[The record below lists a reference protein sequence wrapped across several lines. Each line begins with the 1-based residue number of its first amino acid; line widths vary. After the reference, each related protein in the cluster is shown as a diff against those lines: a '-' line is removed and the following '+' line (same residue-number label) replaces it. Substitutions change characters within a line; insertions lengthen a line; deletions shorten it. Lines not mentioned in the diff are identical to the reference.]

1 MAYDFTLVRLG
12 LNRLPQQAKNL
23 LMVVADAIVL
33 PLALWSALALRL
45 GSISF
50 EPPPWW
56 AYAATVVVSLPIF
69 LRQGLYRAVIRYLET
84 RAFVAVIGAS
94 LAAATLFAALM
105 LALDA
110 PGIPRTSLIIY
121 GVLSAAYAVLA
132 RLAAR
137 EVLRGVEGRPARQP
151 VAVYGAGQAGRQL
164 VQVLRYSSEF
174 RAVVFV
180 DDDAGLL
187 GRTLMGLPVR
197 SSLDLPDLVGRL
209 DLGAVIVAIPSLTP
223 GRRAALLQRLG
234 ALGIEVR
241 LVPSMAEL
249 LRGDIS
255 VAELRQVH
263 PEDLLGRDA
272 VEIDVPAMRSLLHDQ
287 VVMITGAGG
296 SIGSEL
302 CRQIAKYR
310 PRCMLLF
317 EISEYALY
325 RLREE
330 MVARWPQVQLVCA
343 VGDVKNA
350 VRVGEVMRAHRPRV
364 VFHAAAYKHVP
375 LMEEVNAW
383 EALRNNTWGTQVVG
397 RAAIEHGVHKF
408 VLVSTDKAVNPT
420 NVMGASKR
428 LAEMVCQALHGQ
440 GRTRFEM
447 VRFGNVLGSSGSVI
461 PKFRD
466 QIAKG
471 GPITVTHPDIV
482 RYFMSISEA
491 AQLVLQAGC
500 MGNGGE
506 VFVLDMGEPV
516 RIVDLARNMIR
527 LSGLSEQQ
535 IAVEFTGLRPG
546 EKLYEELL
554 ADSEFTRP
562 THHPKI
568 RVAKVVDVDADWLHR
583 LADWVQGHPSQTD
596 DEVRDRI
603 ARLLPEYKAWGA
615 DTSTP
620 AAVVAFESPPA
631 VERVA
636 G

>member
-1 MAYDFTLVRLG
+1 MMSREPSVVGRGLV
-12 LNRLPQQAKNL
+12 RLPQQAKNFI
-23 LMVVADAIVL
+23 MVGADAIVL

-45 GSISF
+45 GSLSF
-50 EPPPWW
+50 DPPPPWW
-56 AYAATVVVSLPIF
+56 AYAATVVVTLPIF

-84 RAFVAVIGAS
+84 RAFTAVIGAS
-94 LAAATLFAALM
+94 LAAAAVFSLLM
-105 LALDA
+105 LMLDA
-110 PGIPRTSLIIY
+110 PGIPATALVIY
-121 GVLSAAYAVLA
+121 GVLSASYAVLA
-132 RLAAR
+132 RLIAR
-137 EVLRGVEGRPARQP
+137 ELLRGADGRPARQSI
-151 VAVYGAGQAGRQL
+151 AVYGAGTAGRQL
-164 VQVLRYSSEF
+164 IQMLRQSSDF
-174 RAVVFV
+174 RPVVFV
-180 DDDAGLL
+180 DDSVSLQ
-187 GRTLMGLPVR
+187 GRTLMGLPVA
-197 SSLDLPDLVGRL
+197 SGLDLPALVKRYDLST
-209 DLGAVIVAIPSLTP
+209 VIVAIPSLSP
-223 GRRAALLQRLG
+223 GQRAALLQRLG
-234 ALGIEVR
+234 LLGLEVR
-241 LVPSMAEL
+241 LVPPMADL
-249 LRGDIS
+249 LRGELS

-272 VEIDVPAMRSLLHDQ
+272 VEIDVPAMRGLLRDR
-287 VVMITGAGG
+287 VIMVTGAGG

-302 CRQIAKYR
+302 CRQIAQYE
-310 PRCMLLF
+310 PRSLLLF
-317 EISEYALY
+317 DMSEFALY

-330 MVARWPQVQLVCA
+330 MVARWPILRLVCA

-350 VRVGEVMRAHRPRV
+350 DRVNGVMREHRPSV

-397 RAAIEHGVHKF
+397 RAAIDHGVQKF

-428 LAEMVCQALHGQ
+428 LAEMVCQALHAQ
-440 GRTRFEM
+440 GATRFEM

-482 RYFMSISEA
+482 RYFMSIPEA

-500 MGNGGE
+500 MGHGGE

-535 IAVEFTGLRPG
+535 IGIEFTGLRPG
-546 EKLYEELL
+546 EKLFEELL
-554 ADSEFTRP
+554 AGSEFTRP

-568 RVAKVVDVDADWLHR
+568 RVAKVTEVDADWPRQLGQ
-583 LADWVQGHPSQTD
+583 WVAEHPWLE
-596 DEVRDRI
+596 DEAVRQRI
-603 ARLLPEYKAWGA
+603 AELLPEYKPWAGGVVHGDPEAPRGA
-615 DTSTP
+615 
-620 AAVVAFESPPA
+620 
-631 VERVA
+631 
-636 G
+636 